1 MKNEKNYKKIIIFL
15 IIVVILLMLC
25 ILFITGNLNFSSND
39 RNNNSNENSNHNFID
54 NNSNNNEN
62 DENNVDYSDYKL
74 EAKTKVKIDLLWD
87 DKFDNI
93 EVING
98 NLMVNDRVF
107 TIPNEKIKY
116 FYLQR
121 YQSSRSTVFHY
132 LTESGNVYVNEFTS
146 SKMMSSFNEFIKLDY
161 SNVSEIVVLP
171 NDHYGKTY
179 DDVSGMIDNREY
191 YLYAV
196 INDEKMRLDYQYN
209 Y

>member
-1 MKNEKNYKKIIIFL
+1 
-15 IIVVILLMLC
+15 
-25 ILFITGNLNFSSND
+25 
-39 RNNNSNENSNHNFID
+39 
-54 NNSNNNEN
+54 
-62 DENNVDYSDYKL
+62 
-74 EAKTKVKIDLLWD
+74 
-87 DKFDNI
+87 
-93 EVING
+93 
-98 NLMVNDRVF
+98 MVNDRVF

-196 INDEKMRLDYQYN
+196 INGEKMRLDYQYN

>member
-1 MKNEKNYKKIIIFL
+1 MENEKNYKKIIIFL

-39 RNNNSNENSNHNFID
+39 RNNNSNENSNQNVID
-54 NNSNNNEN
+54 NNNEN

-74 EAKTKVKIDLLWD
+74 EAKTKAKIDLLWD

-98 NLMVNDRVF
+98 DLMVNDRVF

-196 INDEKMRLDYQYN
+196 INGEKMRLDYQYN

>member
-39 RNNNSNENSNHNFID
+39 RNNNSNENSNQNVID
-54 NNSNNNEN
+54 NNNNNEN

-74 EAKTKVKIDLLWD
+74 EAKTKIKIDLLWD

-98 NLMVNDRVF
+98 DLMVNDRVF

-196 INDEKMRLDYQYN
+196 INGEKMRLDYQYN

>member
-1 MKNEKNYKKIIIFL
+1 MENEKNYKKIIIFL

-39 RNNNSNENSNHNFID
+39 RNNNSNENSNQDVID
-54 NNSNNNEN
+54 NNSNNN
-62 DENNVDYSDYKL
+62 ENNVDYSDYKL

-98 NLMVNDRVF
+98 DLMVNDRVF

-146 SKMMSSFNEFIKLDY
+146 RKMMSSFNEYIKLDY

-196 INDEKMRLDYQYN
+196 INGEKMRLDYQYN

>member
-1 MKNEKNYKKIIIFL
+1 MENEKNYKKIIIFL

-39 RNNNSNENSNHNFID
+39 RNNNSNENSNQNVID
-54 NNSNNNEN
+54 NNNNNEN
-62 DENNVDYSDYKL
+62 DENNVDHSDYKL
-74 EAKTKVKIDLLWD
+74 EAKTKIKIDLLWD

-98 NLMVNDRVF
+98 DLMVNDRVF

-196 INDEKMRLDYQYN
+196 INGEKMRLDYQYN

>member
-1 MKNEKNYKKIIIFL
+1 MENEKNYKKIIIFL

-25 ILFITGNLNFSSND
+25 ILFITGNSNFSSND
-39 RNNNSNENSNHNFID
+39 RNNNSNENSNQNVID
-54 NNSNNNEN
+54 NNNNNEN

-74 EAKTKVKIDLLWD
+74 EAKTKIKIDLLWD

-98 NLMVNDRVF
+98 DLMVNDRVF

-196 INDEKMRLDYQYN
+196 INGEKMRLDYQYN